1 MEIQIIVE
9 TEIVS
14 RGTKIE
20 FQFREIELNISL
32 NKFHGGH
39 LIILWIIINTRW
51 NITKYAIITKTITNA

>member
-39 LIILWIIINTRW
+39 LIILESLSMHDEI
-51 NITKYAIITKTITNA
+51 